1 MFAVSLCGFSSY
13 GFIRVEIVMIQAQ
26 KQGRGCGAC
35 RCLCFRA
42 DFAFALGLFITAC
55 LLPVYFLNLFC
66 RLNLFTRTMINPLI
80 SVASCRI
87 FVLLMPEYLFTGIK
101 TCTKDGNYAGCMPD
115 CVWH

>member
-1 MFAVSLCGFSSY
+1 M
-13 GFIRVEIVMIQAQ
+13 
-26 KQGRGCGAC
+26 
-35 RCLCFRA
+35 RA
-42 DFAFALGLFITAC
+42 DVCVSELILPLLWGC
-55 LLPVYFLNLFC
+55 LSLPVCCRFIFLNLFC

-101 TCTKDGNYAGCMPD
+101 TCTKAGNYAGCMPD